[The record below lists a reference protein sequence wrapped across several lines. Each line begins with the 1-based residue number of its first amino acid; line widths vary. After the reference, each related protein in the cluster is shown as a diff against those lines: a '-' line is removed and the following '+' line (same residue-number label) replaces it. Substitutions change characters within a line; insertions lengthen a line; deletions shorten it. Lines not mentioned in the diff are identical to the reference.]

1 MRTFLWHGLQ
11 GLHGYTWLGAS
22 SRGCPKAYGVK
33 PTAPQILQ
41 QKETS
46 STSQE
51 WASGAEDTSPVPSA
65 CVALPLVLAPS
76 AFPPFSSK
84 HTKRFGPRPLPSA
97 RGCPLCL
104 RTLSLGHLGSQ
115 PPRAQLFLLPSAP

>member
-22 SRGCPKAYGVK
+22 SKGCPKAYGVK

-41 QKETS
+41 RKETGVNLPS

-51 WASGAEDTSPVPSA
+51 WASRAEDTSPVPPAS
-65 CVALPLVLAPS
+65 VAPPLSPSSQRLP
-76 AFPPFSSK
+76 
-84 HTKRFGPRPLPSA
+84 
-97 RGCPLCL
+97 
-104 RTLSLGHLGSQ
+104 TLQQQAH
-115 PPRAQLFLLPSAP
+115 

>member
-22 SRGCPKAYGVK
+22 SRGYPKAYGVK

-51 WASGAEDTSPVPSA
+51 WASGAEDTSPVPPA
-65 CVALPLVLAPS
+65 CVAPPLSPSSQRLP
-76 AFPPFSSK
+76 
-84 HTKRFGPRPLPSA
+84 
-97 RGCPLCL
+97 
-104 RTLSLGHLGSQ
+104 TLQQQAH
-115 PPRAQLFLLPSAP
+115 